1 MLKKNQMHELTKVEC
16 SLGINDTELSIL
28 LTLILFIFPTEKLY
42 IYLSKYNLYT
52 KGDYLS
58 EGSN

>member
-1 MLKKNQMHELTKVEC
+1 MLKKKQMHELTKVEC

-42 IYLSKYNLYT
+42 IYLSKYILLER
-52 KGDYLS
+52 GLS
-58 EGSN
+58 